1 MDSRPSVFA
10 RRPLLLSVLVVA
22 ALVGVALVLHVVFG
36 GVPPG
41 PGRLLLT
48 GAVLVPSLAIALFI
62 ASRLGFHRSGF
73 RRDLDPTGRWSLLLL
88 ALPVLAAA
96 LVLPLRA
103 SLGAGPFLL
112 TGGLALLVALHEET
126 WFRGVI
132 LTALATRGP
141 TYAVVASAMLFGI
154 AHSFNL
160 LTTGAPAAAVA
171 YQVATAALVG
181 IVFGAVRL
189 RTAMIWPSVVGHA
202 AVDWA
207 ALLVLYPSTA
217 PQTPRTLTVVL
228 GLLIYGTL
236 AVIGLVLVRR
246 AEPRLRAD
254 LRLG

>member
-1 MDSRPSVFA
+1 MTPGLFE
-10 RRPLLLSVLVVA
+10 RRPLLMSAVVVVA
-22 ALVGVALVLHVVFG
+22 LLAVGLVLHVVFA

-48 GAVLVPSLAIALFI
+48 AGVLVPSLAIALLI
-62 ASRLGFHRSGF
+62 AGRLGFRRSGF

-88 ALPVLAAA
+88 ALPLLAAA
-96 LVLPLRA
+96 VVLPVRA
-103 SLGAGPFLL
+103 SLGAAPFLL
-112 TGGLALLVALHEET
+112 TGALAVLVALHEET

-132 LTALATRGP
+132 LTSLATRGP

-154 AHSFNL
+154 AHSFNV

-171 YQVATAALVG
+171 YQVASAALVG

-189 RTAMIWPSVVGHA
+189 RTGMIWPSVLGHA

-217 PQTPRTLTVVL
+217 PQTPHLLTVIG

-236 AVIGLVLVRR
+236 AAVGLILVRR
-246 AEPRLRAD
+246 AEPHVRAD

>member
-1 MDSRPSVFA
+1 
-10 RRPLLLSVLVVA
+10 LLSVMVVV
-22 ALVGVALVLHVVFG
+22 ALVGVGLVLRLAFG

-41 PGRLLLT
+41 PARLLLT
-48 GAVLVPSLAIALFI
+48 GAVLAPSLGIGLFF

-112 TGGLALLVALHEET
+112 TGALALLVALHEET

-141 TYAVVASAMLFGI
+141 TYAVVASAMLFAI

-217 PQTPRTLTVVL
+217 PLTPRAQTVVF
-228 GLLIYGTL
+228 GLLVYGTL

-246 AEPRLRAD
+246 AEPRVRAE

>member
-1 MDSRPSVFA
+1 VKSPGLFE
-10 RRPLLLSVLVVA
+10 RRPLLMSVVVVVA
-22 ALVGVALVLHVVFG
+22 LLAVGLVLHVVFA

-41 PGRLLLT
+41 AGRLLLT
-48 GAVLVPSLAIALFI
+48 GGVLIPSLAIALYF
-62 ASRLGFHRSGF
+62 AGRLGFRRSGF
-73 RRDLDPTGRWSLLLL
+73 RRDIDPTGRWSLLLL
-88 ALPVLAAA
+88 ALPLLAAA
-96 LVLPLRA
+96 LVLPFRA

-112 TGGLALLVALHEET
+112 TGALALVIALHEET

-154 AHSFNL
+154 AHSFNII
-160 LTTGAPAAAVA
+160 TTGAPPPAVA

-189 RTAMIWPSVVGHA
+189 RTAMIWPSIVGHA

-207 ALLVLYPSTA
+207 ALLALYPSTA
-217 PQTPRTLTVVL
+217 PRTPPALTVAV

-236 AVIGLVLVRR
+236 AAVGLILVRR
-246 AEPRLRAD
+246 AEPRLRAE

>member
-22 ALVGVALVLHVVFG
+22 ALVGVGLVLHVVFG

-41 PGRLLLT
+41 SGRFLLT

-112 TGGLALLVALHEET
+112 TGALALLVALHEET

-236 AVIGLVLVRR
+236 AVIGLVLVWR
-246 AEPRLRAD
+246 AESRLRAD

>member
-1 MDSRPSVFA
+1 
-10 RRPLLLSVLVVA
+10 
-22 ALVGVALVLHVVFG
+22 
-36 GVPPG
+36 
-41 PGRLLLT
+41 
-48 GAVLVPSLAIALFI
+48 
-62 ASRLGFHRSGF
+62 
-73 RRDLDPTGRWSLLLL
+73 
-88 ALPVLAAA
+88 
-96 LVLPLRA
+96 
-103 SLGAGPFLL
+103 
-112 TGGLALLVALHEET
+112 
-126 WFRGVI
+126 
-132 LTALATRGP
+132 
-141 TYAVVASAMLFGI
+141 
-154 AHSFNL
+154 
-160 LTTGAPAAAVA
+160 
-171 YQVATAALVG
+171 VATAALVG

>member
-10 RRPLLLSVLVVA
+10 RRPLLLSVLVVT
-22 ALVGVALVLHVVFG
+22 ALVGVGLVLHVVFG

-41 PGRLLLT
+41 PGRFLLT

-112 TGGLALLVALHEET
+112 TGALALLVALHEET

-236 AVIGLVLVRR
+236 AVIGLVLVWR
-246 AEPRLRAD
+246 AESRLRAD

>member
-22 ALVGVALVLHVVFG
+22 ALVGVGLVLHVVFG

-103 SLGAGPFLL
+103 SLGPGPFLL

>member
-1 MDSRPSVFA
+1 VNSPGLFE
-10 RRPLLLSVLVVA
+10 RRPLLMSVVVVVA
-22 ALVGVALVLHVVFG
+22 LLAVALILHIIFA

-41 PGRLLLT
+41 AGRLGLT
-48 GAVLVPSLAIALFI
+48 LGVLVPSLAIALFV
-62 ASRLGFHRSGF
+62 ARGLGLRRCGF
-73 RRDLDPTGRWSLLLL
+73 RRDLDPTGRRSLNLL

-96 LVLPLRA
+96 LVIPFKA
-103 SLGAGPFLL
+103 SLGVGPFLI
-112 TGGLALLVALHEET
+112 TGALALAIGLHEET

-154 AHSFNL
+154 AHSFNVI
-160 LTTGAPAAAVA
+160 TTGAPAPAVA

-189 RTAMIWPSVVGHA
+189 RTATIWPSVLGHA

-207 ALLVLYPSTA
+207 ALLAFYPSTA
-217 PQTPRTLTVVL
+217 PQTPQLATVAG

-236 AVIGLVLVRR
+236 AAVGLILVRR
-246 AEPRLRAD
+246 AEPRLRAE

>member
-1 MDSRPSVFA
+1 
-10 RRPLLLSVLVVA
+10 VA
-22 ALVGVALVLHVVFG
+22 
-36 GVPPG
+36 P
-41 PGRLLLT
+41 
-48 GAVLVPSLAIALFI
+48 
-62 ASRLGFHRSGF
+62 
-73 RRDLDPTGRWSLLLL
+73 
-88 ALPVLAAA
+88 
-96 LVLPLRA
+96 
-103 SLGAGPFLL
+103 
-112 TGGLALLVALHEET
+112 
-126 WFRGVI
+126 
-132 LTALATRGP
+132 
-141 TYAVVASAMLFGI
+141 
-154 AHSFNL
+154 
-160 LTTGAPAAAVA
+160 
-171 YQVATAALVG
+171 AALVG